1 MKCNNIIIK
10 DKSSAG
16 SDWPF
21 DGFGLVLF
29 FFITENTL
37 SVRYCFL
44 VEADIGLGGRGYH
57 LGLGR
62 AQAAVLWFLIHAG
75 YELSNQQLCRAR
87 LERACVCSQ
96 KAV

>member
-21 DGFGLVLF
+21 DGCFCF

-37 SVRYCFL
+37 SVHYYFL
-44 VEADIGLGGRGYH
+44 VEADIGLGRRGYH

-62 AQAAVLWFLIHAG
+62 AQAAVLWFLIHTG
-75 YELSNQQLCRAR
+75 YELSNQQLCRAQF
-87 LERACVCSQ
+87 EQACVCSQ